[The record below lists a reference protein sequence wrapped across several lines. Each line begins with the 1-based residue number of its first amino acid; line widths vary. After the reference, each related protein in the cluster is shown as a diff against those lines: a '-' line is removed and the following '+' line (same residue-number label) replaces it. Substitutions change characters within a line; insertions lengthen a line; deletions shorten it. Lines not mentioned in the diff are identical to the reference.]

1 MAPQIDPNIN
11 PLIWTAIEQK
21 RLLRFRHKN
30 RERIVEPHDYGIHN
44 GVIKLFGYQVAGSS
58 SRKLPTWRWAEQDL
72 MSDIHMLD
80 RPFLVAAQPSRVST
94 INGTSC
100 SSESNRPIQN
110 RNRAL
115 QSCGGLPT
123 QPCRLTGQF
132 FLTFAPSRCFEVP
145 DPHPAVAG
153 RDVAG
158 GDRPCHLKAGVGTFP
173 GGGV

>member
-1 MAPQIDPNIN
+1 MNVLTVGVEGRSMAPQIDPNIN

-100 SSESNRPIQN
+100 SSESNHPTST
-110 RNRAL
+110 RNRRSVLTDDAL
-115 QSCGGLPT
+115 RTLTESSQRF
-123 QPCRLTGQF
+123 RLWDSKRT
-132 FLTFAPSRCFEVP
+132 
-145 DPHPAVAG
+145 
-153 RDVAG
+153 
-158 GDRPCHLKAGVGTFP
+158 
-173 GGGV
+173 